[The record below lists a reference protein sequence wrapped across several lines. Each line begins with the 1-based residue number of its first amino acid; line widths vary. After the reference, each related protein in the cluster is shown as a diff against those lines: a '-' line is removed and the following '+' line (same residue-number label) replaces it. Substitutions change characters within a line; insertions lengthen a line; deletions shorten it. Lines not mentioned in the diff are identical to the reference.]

1 VIATTTGSPLL
12 SRVVAER
19 LEDYVLRRGYR
30 PGDKLPSERELGGLF
45 GVSRTVMREAVK
57 LLNQKG
63 LVQSSVGRGLYV
75 AEPNGGT
82 LASSID
88 TLLQFKQGRVDHILE
103 VRAALE
109 DLSARAAAERAADD
123 DLVAMR
129 TALEEMD
136 RLLDQPV
143 LFIRSDLTF
152 HLALA
157 RATHNPLLLALVE
170 PTMTLMQHIRERMVN
185 LPNAA
190 TGAQKNHKRIY
201 QAVANHDPDEA
212 SAAMAEHLAHV
223 TSVLANNIPGWRDLL
238 VRADYTE

>member
-1 VIATTTGSPLL
+1 L
-12 SRVVAER
+12 
-19 LEDYVLRRGYR
+19 
-30 PGDKLPSERELGGLF
+30 
-45 GVSRTVMREAVK
+45 
-57 LLNQKG
+57 
-63 LVQSSVGRGLYV
+63 
-75 AEPNGGT
+75 
-82 LASSID
+82 
-88 TLLQFKQGRVDHILE
+88 
-103 VRAALE
+103 
-109 DLSARAAAERAADD
+109 
-123 DLVAMR
+123 
-129 TALEEMD
+129 
-136 RLLDQPV
+136 

-170 PTMTLMQHIRERMVN
+170 PTMTLMQHVRERMVN

-201 QAVANHDPDEA
+201 QAVVNHDPQEA